1 MRQALVGSPN
11 LITAR
16 LDLVHN
22 ALYAVCLCGYAH
34 VAEYIPNV
42 IGQAHH
48 SIYKKLCMHSKITF
62 NKRRF
67 TVCTENTDYRPTDYR
82 QFRLSATPIIGNFQT
97 PTRRVHLSSSFII
110 LGGTGYSSMYTYLI
124 IGASNYWRI
133 FGHYLYITCMYTS

>member
-1 MRQALVGSPN
+1 MRNAKTYFRVDLDLFRMSNAALVGSPN

-34 VAEYIPNV
+34 VSEYIPNV

-62 NKRRF
+62 NKSRF

-82 QFRLSATPIIGNFQT
+82 QFRLSATPIIGN
-97 PTRRVHLSSSFII
+97 
-110 LGGTGYSSMYTYLI
+110 
-124 IGASNYWRI
+124 SNYRQFRLSAAISRPPPDACI
-133 FGHYLYITCMYTS
+133 FKLYNIRWLL